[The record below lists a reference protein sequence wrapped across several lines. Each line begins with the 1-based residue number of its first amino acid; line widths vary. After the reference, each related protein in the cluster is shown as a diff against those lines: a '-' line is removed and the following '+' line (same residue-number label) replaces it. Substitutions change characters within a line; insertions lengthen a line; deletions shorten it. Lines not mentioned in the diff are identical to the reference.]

1 MEYIVKHCL
10 FAGFSLLLSAFFF
23 IQSSAMP
30 TQAALFPK
38 IIAAMVALFSVL
50 MITNAAKDAGTMG
63 KSVNVNEEQNEEG
76 KINVLRVIVFMTLV
90 VAYVYLIPK
99 AGYFVMT
106 PLFMLA
112 TYGYLRA
119 MGPVKAVL
127 ISLVFSVFIYG
138 LFVCFLNLPIPMGY
152 LEPFLGF

>member
-1 MEYIVKHCL
+1 VGYIVKHVL
-10 FAGFSLLLSAFFF
+10 FAGFSLLLGAFFF
-23 IQSSAMP
+23 IQASAMP

-38 IIAAMVALFSVL
+38 IIAAMVALLSVL
-50 MITNAAKDAGTMG
+50 MILSAVKEVRTME
-63 KSVNVNEEQNEEG
+63 KSVNVNEEQTEEE
-76 KINVLRVIVFMTLV
+76 KINVLRVVVFMTLV
-90 VAYVYLIPK
+90 IAYVYLIPK

-119 MGPVKAVL
+119 MGPVKAVI
-127 ISLVFSVFIYG
+127 ISLVFSAFIYG